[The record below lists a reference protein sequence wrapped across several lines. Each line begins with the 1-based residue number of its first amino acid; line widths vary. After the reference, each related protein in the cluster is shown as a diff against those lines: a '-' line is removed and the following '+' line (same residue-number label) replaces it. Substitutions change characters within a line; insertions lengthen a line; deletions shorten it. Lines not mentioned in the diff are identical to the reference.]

1 MFPFNSVSDFS
12 IIITYEE
19 ELLRQK
25 IKNFVKNE
33 LENRIKQIEDTG
45 SIPDE
50 LFRIAAKH
58 GLSGLGIP
66 RELGGEG
73 GGHLSLTIC
82 IEEISKV
89 CPSFATA
96 IMVQRLFTIPVIL
109 YGTEQQ
115 KTKYIPAIARGEKFA
130 AHGVTELV
138 AGSDISSIKTQAIKE
153 GDGWIINGK
162 KHFITLADKADYF
175 IILAR
180 TSEPQE
186 SESRW
191 RGLTMFILEKT
202 VKGLEVGRKIKIT
215 GMKGAEPCE
224 LFLNDVWVPDDS
236 VLGKIGEGFKIAV
249 NTYNYGRLYVAAQAV
264 GISQAALE
272 KCLHYTHEREAFEQ
286 PLISFQSI
294 QFSIVDMLKSVV
306 TARLITY
313 WAAYLLEQGKE
324 SGIIAAA
331 LAKLYATEIAENVA
345 LKAIEIHGGRGVSI
359 DEMIERSLRDSQV
372 AKIYEGTPA
381 ILRLTVIRQLLK
393 QILKDSQ
400 INTL

>member
-1 MFPFNSVSDFS
+1 MLPFNSVSDFS
-12 IIITYEE
+12 IVISDEE
-19 ELLRQK
+19 EFLRQK
-25 IKNFVKNE
+25 IKKFVKNE
-33 LENRIKQIEDTG
+33 LENRIKQIEDAG
-45 SIPDE
+45 SIPED

-66 RELGGEG
+66 KELGGQG
-73 GGHLSLTIC
+73 GGHLSLVTC

-138 AGSDISSIKTQAIKE
+138 AGSDISSIQMEARKE
-153 GDGWIINGK
+153 GDGWILNGR

-175 IILAR
+175 VILAR
-180 TSEPQE
+180 TSEPPE

-191 RGLTMFILEKT
+191 RGLTMFILERT

-224 LFLNDVWVPDDS
+224 LFLNDVWVSDDS

-272 KCLHYTHEREAFEQ
+272 KCLYYTRKREAFGQ

-294 QFSIVDMLKSVV
+294 QFSIVDMLKSVA

-313 WAAYLLEQGKE
+313 WAASLLDQGKE

-331 LAKLYATEIAENVA
+331 LAKLYATEIAETVA
-345 LKAIEIHGGRGVSI
+345 LKAIEIHGGRGVST
-359 DEMIERSLRDSQV
+359 DDMVERFLRDSQV
-372 AKIYEGTPA
+372 AKIYEGAPA

-393 QILKDSQ
+393 QIPEDS
-400 INTL
+400 